1 LEDEQDQ
8 LAQLVEDSQLDEE
21 LEHGQREHR
30 YSEEIRLHL
39 VVDERG
45 ADEEQVEAD
54 LDCLNKVPWIGDIVT
69 NTCML
74 TLNGLHRD
82 RVSCLK
88 DGPADLEVLQP
99 RPWSLD
105 SLHVP
110 KDKLE
115 DAVAIDAVNSKLAI
129 VEASNRF
136 EHDFVPFFGEL
147 HVLDGVWEL
156 LDELVHPLSHL
167 KVIDSRWLFS
177 CLEIIDGHT
186 LLRHLQVD
194 QNWLDAKLI
203 RLFDLVVTMA
213 VVHEVSTCSNR

>member
-1 LEDEQDQ
+1 
-8 LAQLVEDSQLDEE
+8 
-21 LEHGQREHR
+21 
-30 YSEEIRLHL
+30 
-39 VVDERG
+39 
-45 ADEEQVEAD
+45 
-54 LDCLNKVPWIGDIVT
+54 
-69 NTCML
+69 ML

-82 RVSCLK
+82 SVSCLK
-88 DGPADLEVLQP
+88 DSPADLEVLQP
-99 RPWSLD
+99 RPSFLYF

-136 EHDFVPFFGEL
+136 EHDFVPFFSEL

-156 LDELVHPLSHL
+156 LNELVHPLSHL

-186 LLRHLQVD
+186 SLRHLQVD
-194 QNWLDAKLI
+194 QNWLDSKLI
-203 RLFDLVVTMA
+203 RLFSFVVTMA
-213 VVHEVSTCSNR
+213 VVHEVSTWSKR